1 MNREKVTHDYILR
14 GLNCLPQ
21 PIVDSEVKKMIRE
34 YLKGKYGGL
43 SLEEVWSHK
52 VKEHEEYWN
61 TRFALNLGY
70 RLFRNNDRIHGHWDD
85 YKIYVQIGGHRPLTI
100 TYQEKITSDMILMK
114 LEKLCIRYLARFN
127 YDSLSIPKRTFNF
140 KDYPTPEFDWVI
152 WREKALLSIEHNSA
166 FTHYSIDSI
175 IRKFKSGKL
184 SGNPDEYLREQIR
197 LSYQD

>member
-1 MNREKVTHDYILR
+1 MNKEKVTHDYILR

-21 PIVDSEVKKMIRE
+21 PIVDSEVKKMVRE
-34 YLKGKYGGL
+34 YLRGKYGNL
-43 SLEEVWSHK
+43 SLEEVWLGK

-61 TRFALNLGY
+61 TRYALNLGY
-70 RLFRNNDRIHGHWDD
+70 GLSDNKDRIHGYWND
-85 YKIYVQIGGHRPLTI
+85 YEVYVQIGGHRPLKI
-100 TYQEKITSDMILMK
+100 TYQTKITTDMIFIK
-114 LEKLCIRYLARFN
+114 LERLCIRYLARYN
-127 YDSLSIPKRTFNF
+127 YQSICVPKRTFSF

-184 SGNPDEYLREQIR
+184 TGDPDEYLKEQIR